1 MIKIVCSSCG
11 RINER
16 DERTILTAA
25 RCICGTLTRIRSQDT
40 TAGRIYYE
48 QTDDFKRFPYKG
60 K

>member
-16 DERTILTAA
+16 DEKTILTAV

-40 TAGRIYYE
+40 TAGRIYYAE
-48 QTDDFKRFPYKG
+48 AQTPD
-60 K
+60 